1 MSRFCVTFAV
11 ADSGNR
17 IPPADLLCFAS
28 LSTST
33 RSKSGSRRHNP
44 DIFLTHTLTHTLFL
58 CLQEGLSLSL
68 SICTYCFFQ
77 IDRFNQAR
85 HFLLQ
90 TGSTYIERER
100 ERRREEN
107 LSRRSS
113 TRMSREGRYVVASSI
128 RESSCVSRSFNAL
141 VLGTC
146 VGATA
151 GTVAATWSDTARVT
165 IGQRTA
171 LGALQGTLGVVARN
185 AVGFGMVGLAFASVE
200 CAAESFREKKD
211 HVNGVMG
218 GTAAGAVLGIRHG
231 SMRTALA
238 SAVLMSA
245 GVTLMDIFKIGE
257 TETRGEGLK

>member
-1 MSRFCVTFAV
+1 MYVLLFS
-11 ADSGNR
+11 NR
-17 IPPADLLCFAS
+17 SIQS
-28 LSTST
+28 STT
-33 RSKSGSRRHNP
+33 
-44 DIFLTHTLTHTLFL
+44 
-58 CLQEGLSLSL
+58 LSLA
-68 SICTYCFFQ
+68 
-77 IDRFNQAR
+77 DRQ
-85 HFLLQ
+85 HIH
-90 TGSTYIERER
+90 IERER

-107 LSRRSS
+107 LSRRSI